1 MRKFHFLLAGVAIVA
16 LCSCADTSELYP
28 GDAYIQPVM
37 TENRY
42 NKWDAGIREKD
53 HSTFKTVSHGQDG
66 YFNGSGNYE
75 EPRDCFGL
83 QQAKEW
89 HPEGFKDGEKD
100 LTWTLKGDG
109 TPYGEDIVPGPV
121 GQWADNSSLI
131 GKVYGQT
138 KKLTRYHSAFS
149 KGYLSKLYNGQ
160 IKCNAWSSYSLVLLD
175 QSGYGTRFPV
185 TMQGGS
191 YFAFSARGASDTLG
205 EMGGRVVS
213 FDIYVSFY
221 KYMADGKTIESS
233 GFFLPEVKLQANYS
247 SEFTSLVGFYFDD
260 VGYDPR
266 GTIGMSMSYRLHD
279 DPFGASADFDEE
291 STYHIG
297 LALLEVF
304 FPDSS
309 WA

>member
-1 MRKFHFLLAGVAIVA
+1 M
-16 LCSCADTSELYP
+16 
-28 GDAYIQPVM
+28 
-37 TENRY
+37 
-42 NKWDAGIREKD
+42 
-53 HSTFKTVSHGQDG
+53 
-66 YFNGSGNYE
+66 
-75 EPRDCFGL
+75 
-83 QQAKEW
+83 
-89 HPEGFKDGEKD
+89 
-100 LTWTLKGDG
+100 
-109 TPYGEDIVPGPV
+109 
-121 GQWADNSSLI
+121 I